1 MQYMYYQLILII
13 LIYCGEVV
21 NQNRKKWLLAFFPL
35 LALDY
40 EVSSDTEQ
48 KQRMLKEEKKCEKKH
63 KCGLHW

>member
-1 MQYMYYQLILII
+1 MVAGI
-13 LIYCGEVV
+13 
-21 NQNRKKWLLAFFPL
+21 FPL

-63 KCGLHW
+63 KCGLH